1 MIKQNNIFWQDVLQS
16 WLQVENILNKNHDYI
31 KKFISSVPLW
41 YNSLIIPEDHIF
53 FIKTWYQNGIK
64 LISDF
69 LNDNGS
75 FMSYD
80 EFLNNYNLP
89 NVYMMQ
95 FNGIISAIS
104 KFLKS
109 VSVEKACIKKTY
121 YPFIPMYFDTVLLN

>member
-1 MIKQNNIFWQDVLQS
+1 MQALSTD
-16 WLQVENILNKNHDYI
+16 
-31 KKFISSVPLW
+31 
-41 YNSLIIPEDHIF
+41 EDQIF
-53 FIKTWYQNGIK
+53 FIETWYQNGIK

-75 FMSYD
+75 FMSND
-80 EFLNNYNLP
+80 DILHNYNLP

-121 YPFIPMYFDTVLLN
+121 YPFIPMYFDIVLLN

>member
-1 MIKQNNIFWQDVLQS
+1 MCIF
-16 WLQVENILNKNHDYI
+16 ENILNKNHDYI

-41 YNSLIIPEDHIF
+41 YNSLIIPEDQIF

-109 VSVEKACIKKTY
+109 VSVEKHAFKKPVILSY
-121 YPFIPMYFDTVLLN
+121 